1 MKRAMSPGEEIPY
14 KKETRVFRSCKVPSS
29 LNVLKCTEKVGHIER
44 DKEISRGKNIQ
55 DSVGQ
60 VMEFGFYLTG
70 SEAGGRARS

>member
-44 DKEISRGKNIQ
+44 DK
-55 DSVGQ
+55 V
-60 VMEFGFYLTG
+60 
-70 SEAGGRARS
+70 